1 MTQFTLWVT
10 VASLLAAFNITKGI
24 GEDGKILEPSY
35 KYHLS
40 IALMPLPFKCS
51 IKPRSNAVADLIRST
66 LNYSQGT

>member
-40 IALMPLPFKCS
+40 IALYVFKLS
-51 IKPRSNAVADLIRST
+51 
-66 LNYSQGT
+66 GF